1 LSVVVTA
8 TPKPAAHRTEDV
20 PVDFTA
26 PANLHLAWL
35 SALDFLRLNAT
46 RVWTHLMDSGVGF
59 TLPAAAAALTS
70 NEARARH
77 LAAAER
83 RRLGGA
89 ALYHLNE
96 EATAAALATD
106 LVPCDIAGIVP
117 APAGMVMWATP
128 PCTTGTGVPIV
139 AASWGEA
146 EDGGLWIT
154 WWSDNA
160 AAAIQLGDDADAL
173 IQVNGYLGYDR
184 ETHIVPRSWP
194 AQADDPAHPLHDCYR
209 AVISTWAAMGSGS
222 VSVTADLVAPKPLR
236 KQASRMDLTIPP
248 VHCVGAPAPSGVDM
262 HLGSETEAQDE
273 AFARIR
279 DGELDRQYR
288 WIPELY
294 RATARRLHTLEQQL
308 ENRVPGMVELLLQSA
323 ADRGDWPSWCWM
335 PISRI
340 LELLAERFPPAGSII
355 DLLEH
360 SRLAAVL
367 AAVGSWRA
375 SGRPL
380 VNIHDQLIPRFEA
393 AADTLPRDLPSRWV
407 VPCIYVTSETP
418 GGAAGLFVHLE
429 WDAAERRT
437 ELRFLLD
444 HDPVGGLDSLQV
456 QPVHLTGQT
465 VRDALA
471 ATWAATAMRANV
483 LAGSDAVPV
492 TGPGT
497 AFGDTVDRQASHLGV
512 FVAIADFAASDS
524 VLFTDA
530 RVVLGRGDARTWP
543 PTPDTEQ
550 APQLWLAADRAMSS

>member
-1 LSVVVTA
+1 VTA
-8 TPKPAAHRTEDV
+8 TPKLAAAQRIEDV
-20 PVDFTA
+20 PVDFTI

-35 SALDFLRLNAT
+35 SAIDFLRLNAT

-59 TLPAAAAALTS
+59 TLPTAVATLTS
-70 NEARARH
+70 SEARARH

-83 RRLGGA
+83 RRLSAA

-106 LVPCDIAGIVP
+106 LVPCDLAGIVP

-128 PCTTGTGVPIV
+128 PCTTTTGVPIV

-160 AAAIQLGDDADAL
+160 AAAIQLGDDVDTL
-173 IQVNGYLGYDR
+173 VQVNGYLGYDR

-194 AQADDPAHPLHDCYR
+194 SQADDPAQPLHSFYR
-209 AVISTWAAMGSGS
+209 AVISTWAAMASDS
-222 VSVTADLVAPKPLR
+222 VSVTAELVAPKPLR
-236 KQASRMDLTIPP
+236 KQAARVNLAIPP
-248 VHCVGAPAPSGVDM
+248 VHCLAASVPAGPGTR
-262 HLGSETEAQDE
+262 HGSETEAQDE

-279 DGELDRQYR
+279 DDELDSQYR

-294 RATARRLHTLEQQL
+294 RATAQRLHTLEQQL
-308 ENRVPGMVELLLQSA
+308 ENRVPGLVDHLLQAA
-323 ADRGDWPSWCWM
+323 ADGGDWPSWCWM
-335 PISRI
+335 PITRI
-340 LELLAERFPPAGSII
+340 LELLAERFPPTGSMT
-355 DLLEH
+355 DLLER

-393 AADTLPRDLPSRWV
+393 AADTLPRDLPERWM

-418 GGAAGLFVHLE
+418 SGAAGLFVHLE
-429 WDAAERRT
+429 WDAAERRA

-465 VRDALA
+465 VKDALA
-471 ATWAATAMRANV
+471 ATWAATAMRANI

-497 AFGDTVDRQASHLGV
+497 AFGATVDQQASHLGV
-512 FVAIADFAASDS
+512 FVAIADFVASDS
-524 VLFTDA
+524 ALFTDA
-530 RVVLGRGDARTWP
+530 RVVLGRGEARTWP
-543 PTPDTEQ
+543 AAPATEQ